1 MTILYLVMLAV
12 GVSLCL
18 AYLSPTD
25 PLQGGDLLFCF
36 IAGLAL
42 TFGAWGVYQHL

>member
-18 AYLSPTD
+18 TYLSPTD
-25 PLQGGDLLFCF
+25 PFKGGDLLFCF
-36 IAGLAL
+36 IAGFTL
-42 TFGAWGVYQHL
+42 TFGAWAVIQTL